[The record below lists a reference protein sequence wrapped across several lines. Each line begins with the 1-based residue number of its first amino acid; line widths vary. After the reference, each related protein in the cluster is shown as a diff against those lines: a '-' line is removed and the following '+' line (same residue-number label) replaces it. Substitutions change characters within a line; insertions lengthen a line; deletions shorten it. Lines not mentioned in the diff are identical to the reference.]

1 MQLES
6 IDIRHCSYDSFSVN
20 GIDGLTHIKQLRYL
34 SIVQSVTGSYGI
46 QLDEGPSYE
55 TGEGGFF
62 IAPSLVTQQIV
73 HHTDPVSDNM
83 TARYLFFDIV
93 IDLQY
98 HLDDL
103 FDFPVVTDTAS
114 SHLLNQA
121 FDRYVA
127 ADTDALK
134 MQALFGIL
142 EVLLSLAS
150 ERERC
155 RNLRIYP
162 VLDYI
167 RQHYTEHLCISDL
180 ASLLQMSESGFYN
193 NFKKEIGTSPIKYLN
208 EYRLSAAR
216 DLLLHTDDSIR
227 EIAEAVGIPDQFYF
241 SRLFKQKYLVS
252 PQQYRKENFY

>member
-1 MQLES
+1 MQLEH
-6 IDIRHCSYDSFSVN
+6 IDIRHCSYDAFSVT
-20 GIDGLTHIKQLRYL
+20 GIDGLTHIKQLRFL

-46 QLDEGPSYE
+46 QLDDGPSYE
-55 TGEGGFF
+55 TGDGGFF
-62 IAPSLVTQQIV
+62 LAPSLVTQKIV
-73 HHTDPVSDNM
+73 HHTDPVSDSF
-83 TARYLFFDIV
+83 TARYLFLDIV
-93 IDLQY
+93 IDRKY
-98 HLDDL
+98 HLDDI

-114 SHLLNQA
+114 SLLLNEA

-127 ADTDALK
+127 ANTDAHK

-150 ERERC
+150 KRVHC
-155 RNLRIYP
+155 RNFRIYP

-167 RQHYTEHLCISDL
+167 RQHYTEHICISDM
-180 ASLLQMSESGFYN
+180 ASFLQMSESGFYSI
-193 NFKKEIGTSPIKYLN
+193 FKKEMGTSPIKYLN

-241 SRLFKQKYLVS
+241 SRLFKGKYLVS